1 MMSASCLL
9 KGRSLLHKPITAR
22 DTGETLG
29 TVQDIVFDHDQNQV
43 LAFLL
48 DHRWRVEARTL
59 PWSGIYA
66 VRPDGVTAHNAAMI
80 TSGVNL
86 LTVRRVFER
95 ESIRRG
101 TRLTLRSGRVLGRVQ
116 DIYFTAYGVLEGYA
130 VQGGG
135 EQGDRLHFVPAPRA
149 VWVEGSTAI
158 LPDDYLRSI
167 EENAAAR
174 RRLPHALRLLA
185 RDIWNQADLGDHDPQ
200 SDTVPRALV
209 RAVARAAVHLAEG
222 LRATRAVMTRDGWYI
237 VVRGQIV
244 TARTLERA
252 RAHNQERALLMAVGV
267 NPMHELLAVMR
278 QQESSGS
285 KRGS

>member
-9 KGRSLLHKPITAR
+9 KGRSLLRKPITAR

-66 VRPDGVTAHNAAMI
+66 VQPDGVTAHNAAMI

-101 TRLTLRSGRVLGRVQ
+101 TRLMLRSGQVLGRVQ

-130 VQGGG
+130 VQDRG
-135 EQGDRLHFVPAPRA
+135 ETGDNLYFVPAPRA
-149 VWVEGSTAI
+149 VWVERDTAI
-158 LPDDYLRSI
+158 LPDDHLRGM

-185 RDIWNQADLGDHDPQ
+185 RDVWTRADLGDYDPQ
-200 SDTVPRALV
+200 SDTIPRALV
-209 RAVARAAVHLAEG
+209 HAVARAAVHLAEG

-252 RAHNQERALLMAVGV
+252 RAHNQERALLTAVGV
-267 NPMHELLAVMR
+267 NPMHELLAVLR
-278 QQESSGS
+278 QQEPSGS